1 MKGFCADP
9 LCPCSMESHFTLSSH
24 SKLAKGR
31 VQLFFLAVAYA
42 WSPQEPLGAVYGKG
56 TKLLATNGERLQAT
70 IPICTHSFP

>member
-9 LCPCSMESHFTLSSH
+9 LCPCSTELRCTLSSH

-31 VQLFFLAVAYA
+31 VHLCFFSVA
-42 WSPQEPLGAVYGKG
+42 WLPQERLGAVCEKG
-56 TKLLATNGERLQAT
+56 TKLLATNGDRLQAT